1 MSGITP
7 LLDTLLHQ
15 VLGKR
20 IDTAPPRD
28 LNEPVRAVDPGEGPR
43 ALHSDSRLD
52 GRRPAAAPLSGTTTP
67 SQRGDT
73 PAGQTDTARSP
84 ASIQTH
90 FSPSARTIADLLVRF
105 PAPPSVL
112 TATSPLMALDEAPSA
127 STLASRLQAG
137 VRDSGLFYE
146 SHLSRWY
153 RGEVSRQ
160 QLEREPQMWRTL
172 RFSPASTAP
181 GAAAPDPRA
190 APGATGAGSLTA
202 AAAPGSLAPPLA
214 AGSGTLQGQA
224 AQAGTYS
231 TTAGLLPGS
240 AGGGQGAGAQ
250 ATAQGGGAAESSAAS
265 LRDTP
270 APGRGAAS
278 PQQAAGDA
286 GAAVREQGEGLS
298 RARPAGGEAIHESLQ
313 GLVRH
318 QLEMLVTPM
327 LRWEGDVWS
336 GIFMALMVQLPA
348 GAKREGEG
356 EQGDDGQSEQ
366 DTWHSELQLRV
377 PSLGDI
383 RVAMWLRDTDV
394 RLELKTH
401 DEGTLVTLQRGVV
414 RLEERLK
421 AAGMSTVLIDVR
433 HLGEEGPSDGER
445 T

>member
-20 IDTAPPRD
+20 VDTAPPRD

-52 GRRPAAAPLSGTTTP
+52 GRRPAAAPLPGASAP
-67 SQRGDT
+67 LQRGDT
-73 PAGQTDTARSP
+73 PAGQADTSRPP

-112 TATSPLMALDEAPSA
+112 SAASPLMARDEAPSA
-127 STLASRLQAG
+127 STLANRLQAG

-153 RGEVSRQ
+153 RGEVNRQ

-181 GAAAPDPRA
+181 GATASDARGAAGPPSPGA
-190 APGATGAGSLTA
+190 PAQAVAPGPLAPPIAASSGIAQAGSYAATGA
-202 AAAPGSLAPPLA
+202 
-214 AGSGTLQGQA
+214 
-224 AQAGTYS
+224 
-231 TTAGLLPGS
+231 LLPGG
-240 AGGGQGAGAQ
+240 AAGGQGAGGGQ
-250 ATAQGGGAAESSAAS
+250 AAGGAGAAESAAS
-265 LRDTP
+265 PLRDTG
-270 APGRGAAS
+270 APGRGAAG
-278 PQQAAGDA
+278 PGQVAGAEAAAG
-286 GAAVREQGEGLS
+286 RELGEGLV
-298 RARPAGGEAIHESLQ
+298 RARPAGGEAVHESLQ

-318 QLEMLVTPM
+318 QLEMLVTPI

-348 GAKREGEG
+348 GARREGEEG
-356 EQGDDGQSEQ
+356 QGGDDGKSEQ
-366 DTWHSELQLRV
+366 ETWHSELQLRV

-401 DEGTLVTLQRGVV
+401 GEDTLATLQRGVA

-421 AAGMSTVLIDVR
+421 AAGLSTVLIDVR
-433 HLGEEGPSDGER
+433 LSAEEGPDDGAG